1 MEKILR
7 AGEDGIFVGRRELRD
22 IAVKCLFQ
30 YDFICGRNAGET
42 GDAVCNAANFDRK
55 GMVERL
61 IESISDE
68 GMSESGESAAD
79 ITAEGEYES
88 YFEQVV
94 SGTIDHL
101 EKIDALIAEYSH
113 EWTFDRISRID
124 RAVLRVAV
132 YELMERQD
140 VPAVVAINEAIEI
153 SKKYSGEK
161 SGTYVNG
168 VLGGIYASLQ
178 D

>member
-1 MEKILR
+1 MQKILR
-7 AGEDGIFVGRRELRD
+7 TGEDGIFVGRRELRD
-22 IAVKCLFQ
+22 VAVKCLFQ
-30 YDFICGRNAGET
+30 YDFICGRNEESN
-42 GDAVCNAANFDRK
+42 DAACDEANFDRK

-68 GMSESGESAAD
+68 GMSESGEGGAD
-79 ITAEGEYES
+79 ITEEGEFES

-94 SGTIDHL
+94 SGTIDNL

-113 EWTFDRISRID
+113 EWAFDRISRID
-124 RAVLRVAV
+124 LAVLRVAV
-132 YELMERQD
+132 YELMERKD

-168 VLGGIYASLQ
+168 VLGGIYTSLQ

>member
-1 MEKILR
+1 M
-7 AGEDGIFVGRRELRD
+7 GRRELRD
-22 IAVKCLFQ
+22 VAVKCLFQ
-30 YDFICGRNAGET
+30 YDFICGRNAESN
-42 GDAVCNAANFDRK
+42 DATCNEANFDRK

-61 IESISDE
+61 IESISDD
-68 GMSESGESAAD
+68 GMSESGTGSAS
-79 ITAEGEYES
+79 ITEEGEYES

-94 SGTIDHL
+94 SGTIDNL

-124 RAVLRVAV
+124 LAVLRVAV
-132 YELMERQD
+132 YELLERQD
-140 VPAVVAINEAIEI
+140 IPAVVAINEAIEI

-168 VLGGIYASLQ
+168 VLGGIYSSLQ
-178 D
+178 EEGLPAGSSE

>member
-1 MEKILR
+1 MQKVLS

-22 IAVKCLFQ
+22 VAVKCLFQ
-30 YDFICGRNAGET
+30 YDFICGRNADDSTEKC
-42 GDAVCNAANFDRK
+42 DAANFDRK
-55 GMVERL
+55 SMVERL
-61 IESISDE
+61 IESISDD
-68 GMSESGESAAD
+68 GMSESGESGAD
-79 ITAEGEYES
+79 ITSEGEYQS

-94 SGTIDHL
+94 AGTIDNL

-124 RAVLRVAV
+124 LAVLRVAV
-132 YELMERQD
+132 YELMERPD
-140 VPAVVAINEAIEI
+140 IPAVVAINEAIEI

-168 VLGGIYASLQ
+168 VLGGIYSSLQ
-178 D
+178 S